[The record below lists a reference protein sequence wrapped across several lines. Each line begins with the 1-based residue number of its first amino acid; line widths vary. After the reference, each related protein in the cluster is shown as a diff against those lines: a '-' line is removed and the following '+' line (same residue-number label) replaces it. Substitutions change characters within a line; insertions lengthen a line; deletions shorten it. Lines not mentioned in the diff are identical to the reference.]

1 MMKNIDTF
9 FIISPFPDNFPL
21 STRGQ
26 YEKRPARLFA
36 ERTEYRLE
44 MYYRHAHR
52 NGLAFAVR

>member
-21 STRGQ
+21 STRGR

-36 ERTEYRLE
+36 ER
-44 MYYRHAHR
+44 
-52 NGLAFAVR
+52 AVFCS